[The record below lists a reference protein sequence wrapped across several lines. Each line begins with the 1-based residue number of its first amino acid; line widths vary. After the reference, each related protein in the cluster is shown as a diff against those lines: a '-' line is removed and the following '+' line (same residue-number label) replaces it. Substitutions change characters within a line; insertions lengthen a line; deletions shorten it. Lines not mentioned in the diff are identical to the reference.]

1 MSPLVPVGSAPRPLV
16 VGILNATPDSFYDG
30 GRWPDL
36 VARGEEMIAA
46 GADWLDIGGESTRP
60 GAAPVS
66 ADEEWDRVR
75 PLLEGLRG
83 TVPLCID
90 TTKPEVARR
99 AAAAG
104 AVVLNDVRGLEDPE
118 MVAASGDFQATVL
131 MHSRGT
137 PQTMGR
143 LTDYADLV
151 AEVRALLLERAAR
164 ARSPEVLL
172 DPGIG
177 FAKTPAQSLALLRH
191 TDRLVSTGLPV
202 YIGASRKSF
211 IGRTLG
217 LPAAED
223 RLPGSLAAA
232 AAAYHGGAV
241 AFRVH
246 DVAAHRQLLDLLAAV
261 RGADPGPP
269 PADPA

>member
-1 MSPLVPVGSAPRPLV
+1 MSPLVSAGSAPRPIV

-30 GRWPDL
+30 GRWRDL
-36 VARGEEMIAA
+36 VARGEQLVEA
-46 GADWLDIGGESTRP
+46 GADWLDLGGESTRP
-60 GAAPVS
+60 GAEPVD
-66 ADEEWDRVR
+66 AEEEWRRVG
-75 PLLEGLRG
+75 PVLEGLRG

-90 TTKPEVARR
+90 TTKPQVARR

-104 AVVLNDVRGLEDPE
+104 ARVLNDVRGLEDPQMAE
-118 MVAASGDFQATVL
+118 VSEEFQATVV

-143 LTDYADLV
+143 LTAYADLV
-151 AEVRALLLERAAR
+151 AEVRDLLLERAAR

-177 FAKTPAQSLALLRH
+177 FAKTAPQSLALLRH
-191 TDRLVSTGLPV
+191 LDRLVETGLPV

-217 LPAAED
+217 LPGAED
-223 RLPGSLAAA
+223 RLAGSLAAA
-232 AAAYHGGAV
+232 AAAYHCGAV

-246 DVAAHRQLLDLLAAV
+246 DVAEHRQLLDLLAAV
-261 RGADPGPP
+261 RSAEPAPAGAA
-269 PADPA
+269 PA